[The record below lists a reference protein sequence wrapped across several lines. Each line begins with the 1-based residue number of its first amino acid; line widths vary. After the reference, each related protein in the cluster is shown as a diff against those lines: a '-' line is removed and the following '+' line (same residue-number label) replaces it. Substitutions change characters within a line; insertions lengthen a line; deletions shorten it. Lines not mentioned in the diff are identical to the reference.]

1 MSEREIEPPQK
12 PKTRI
17 PIDTNRPAA
26 ESKHETKPIRFD
38 ALADEEPQICRS
50 ID

>member
-1 MSEREIEPPQK
+1 MSERESELPQK
-12 PKTRI
+12 PKTPI
-17 PIDTNRPAA
+17 PLEANCPAS
-26 ESKHETKPIRFD
+26 ESKRETKPIRFD